1 MRKIKLPSSSE
12 FIVLAPRFEVNE
24 SGHFYWFTKSLEREL
39 ISNDLP
45 YRIISGAFDGSSQK
59 QFESWM
65 ILPTRKEWGKDTGTI
80 SPLRLAKLIETEILI
95 DTKQSSRSLIYTYET
110 SYSLLA
116 ALIIILLRRPNST
129 AAANMLDTGYW
140 QRFFDWEWFS
150 WAPLRSSVKYAL
162 KSVDKRLLLYA
173 NMPNHAAII
182 SKQINYSVDVFP
194 HISALNPKEYAN
206 EDFSNILRDEKLP
219 KILILT
225 WPGDLPFVC
234 RTLKLMSQKHPMLLQ
249 QITVHTK
256 NSIDDSV
263 MISYLSLENIKGINL
278 VTGTLSDDSYKK
290 LIRQNDV
297 TLFPYSDEM
306 HFSTGSGR
314 VIDSLVLGRPVILNS
329 ESGSCLHANKVNA
342 CFTFDGISPSSLL
355 EAIEKFQLSPFFAVN
370 SAKKEQDN
378 LESAAGIEFSI
389 GGMLGNIISGSEERM
404 GNTKTGAHVRKIDI
418 ALVILIFE
426 VTWHTLAVY
435 NEFSLFIQR
444 ALKFLL
450 RRGKSSK

>member
-1 MRKIKLPSSSE
+1 MRKVKLPSNSE

-45 YRIISGAFDGSSQK
+45 FRIISGAFDGSSQK
-59 QFESWM
+59 QFESWR

-182 SKQINYSVDVFP
+182 SEQINYPVDVFP

-206 EDFSNILRDEKLP
+206 EDFSSILRDEKLP

-234 RTLKLMSQKHPMLLQ
+234 RTLKLMSQKNPMLLQ

-278 VTGTLSDDSYKK
+278 VTGTLSEDSYKK

-314 VIDSLVLGRPVILNS
+314 VIDSLILGRPVILNA
-329 ESGSCLHANKVNA
+329 ESGSCLHAQKVNA
-342 CFTFDGISPSSLL
+342 CFTYEGDNPTSVL
-355 EAIEKFQLSPFFAVN
+355 EAIEGFRSSPFFSKN
-370 SAKKEQDN
+370 SSGEYQETLK
-378 LESAAGIEFSI
+378 SAAALEFSI
-389 GGMLGNIISGSEERM
+389 GGLLNSIVSESRERM
-404 GNTKTGAHVRKIDI
+404 AYTKMHQHPRKIKFIPAITLLEIVWI
-418 ALVILIFE
+418 ALNAYHKISPVMK
-426 VTWHTLAVY
+426 
-435 NEFSLFIQR
+435 R
-444 ALKFLL
+444 MLKFVLP
-450 RRGKSSK
+450 